1 MNEEKK
7 NILFVLNVYDKA
19 KENDIENQPT
29 KKNGKTVLKRR
40 HV

>member
-29 KKNGKTVLKRR
+29 KNGKTVLKRR